1 LDANAM
7 FCSFAFCRQLD
18 RIEEMGLLYV
28 MKRKLYKKKML
39 IFVPIYSERL
49 GVIDYYNEMS
59 KIKEI
64 LKSVW

>member
-1 LDANAM
+1 M

-18 RIEEMGLLYV
+18 RIEEMDLLYV

-49 GVIDYYNEMS
+49 GVIDYYN
-59 KIKEI
+59 
-64 LKSVW
+64 